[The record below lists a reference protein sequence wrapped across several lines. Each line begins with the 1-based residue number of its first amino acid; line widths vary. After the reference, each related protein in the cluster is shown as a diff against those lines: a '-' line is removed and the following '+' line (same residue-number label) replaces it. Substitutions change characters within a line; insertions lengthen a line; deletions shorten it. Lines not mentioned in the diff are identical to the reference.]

1 MVIASI
7 SNWTSMTL
15 VDNNLRH
22 FPRDAWKCL
31 LLGNALRSDYPTS
44 RVRPECRASRLSA
57 HNEILHINSPR
68 IKQYGCE
75 CIMVVLDDVNLQG
88 LNVAKLIHFAQTE
101 GKQTWCRL

>member
-1 MVIASI
+1 
-7 SNWTSMTL
+7 MTL

>member
-1 MVIASI
+1 MIASI